1 MYLIILDILV
11 EYGYEINNDSIRI
24 EYTLKEDLNSNDIV
38 WKSSN
43 PSVASVNN
51 GIITTYAEGTI
62 TGETAQPTITP
73 TSTALLNK
81 QSIVG
86 ETTTT
91 ENNYLTV
98 TLEYLANATDVEEDA
113 SATYTL
119 TLQYEQTTAN

>member
-1 MYLIILDILV
+1 MTQL
-11 EYGYEINNDSIRI
+11 
-24 EYTLKEDLNSNDIV
+24 T
-38 WKSSN
+38 
-43 PSVASVNN
+43 
-51 GIITTYAEGTI
+51 
-62 TGETAQPTITP
+62 
-73 TSTALLNK
+73 TALLNK

-98 TLEYLANATDVEEDA
+98 TLEYLTTAENVEDEA